1 MHIQVDE
8 RVFSSIADS
17 SGCLG
22 SALVADELDI
32 ADHADFSKLKLLLS
46 NDVEQNPG
54 PDRITFPSL
63 DDWLEYLPEK
73 RIDPETTDLRFCPK
87 HLRSKLKLL
96 LFDED
101 YLDMPTNKSYT
112 MSDHLTYYPDL
123 NAVQCEVLEIP
134 ALEGPS
140 KKRKS
145 TASVK
150 VTKDVEPLNDQL
162 LDDETNDDAG
172 DGDPV
177 DTNDNFDPET
187 GLWKYKCESSH
198 PAAARESDMLRRNI
212 IKRDGW
218 NDLTLSRQAD
228 GSLKG
233 PNFYPDMPD
242 NTCCCGS
249 GWLKRD
255 DDPDYSENGK
265 LIPLGRVLTVYTQFA
280 PVQCDVYKRVCYNP
294 IDDSRCELAWN
305 EGQNFEFNRQMYEMR
320 SFAPEIRDL
329 IAESMLN
336 NNNILPDDIKLF
348 LVHLTNESL
357 NLPVYAPED
366 ATFQFGT
373 YNPEKLG
380 RAYNFNEHGV
390 KLRNVRKFQ
399 IDEDRAGRNND
410 HDDEAM
416 DFERCRKIY
425 SKIQQ
430 SAPGTSNFLSEQTP
444 TLASSFAVENGQ
456 QVPPEV
462 PPEIHHVFDFNV

>member
-1 MHIQVDE
+1 MRQEKLWTAPIVRISRMVKAKVCSGWNITGKIQGYAHKGKMHIQVEE

-22 SALVADELDI
+22 SALVAD
-32 ADHADFSKLKLLLS
+32 
-46 NDVEQNPG
+46 
-54 PDRITFPSL
+54 
-63 DDWLEYLPEK
+63 
-73 RIDPETTDLRFCPK
+73 
-87 HLRSKLKLL
+87 
-96 LFDED
+96 
-101 YLDMPTNKSYT
+101 
-112 MSDHLTYYPDL
+112 
-123 NAVQCEVLEIP
+123 
-134 ALEGPS
+134 
-140 KKRKS
+140 
-145 TASVK
+145 
-150 VTKDVEPLNDQL
+150 DQL

-305 EGQNFEFNRQMYEMR
+305 EGQSESIHTQQTLHRRMDRCYLKNKPGVEKRQM
-320 SFAPEIRDL
+320 
-329 IAESMLN
+329 IAYREALD
-336 NNNILPDDIKLF
+336 NIARTT
-348 LVHLTNESL
+348 VAE
-357 NLPVYAPED
+357 
-366 ATFQFGT
+366 
-373 YNPEKLG
+373 
-380 RAYNFNEHGV
+380 
-390 KLRNVRKFQ
+390 
-399 IDEDRAGRNND
+399 
-410 HDDEAM
+410 
-416 DFERCRKIY
+416 FE
-425 SKIQQ
+425 
-430 SAPGTSNFLSEQTP
+430 PLSEQTP
-444 TLASSFAVENGQ
+444 TLASSFAVEKGQ

-462 PPEIHHVFDFNV
+462 PPEIHHVFNV